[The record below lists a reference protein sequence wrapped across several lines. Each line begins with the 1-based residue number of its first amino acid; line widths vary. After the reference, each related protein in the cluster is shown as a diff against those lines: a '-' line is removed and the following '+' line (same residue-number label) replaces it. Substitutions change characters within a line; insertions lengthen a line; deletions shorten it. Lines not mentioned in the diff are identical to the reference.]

1 MTAPLVYLDNNATT
15 RPDPRVVGSMLT
27 LLTDEY
33 ANPSSAHYFGARVAA
48 RVEEARRQVAAL
60 LGARDREIVFTS
72 GGTEADNTA
81 LRGVLAARPDRR
93 HLIISAVEHHA
104 IFETAEQLEREGVT
118 VTRIAVDRDG
128 QLDLASLQAAL
139 RPDTALVSIMLAN
152 NETGI
157 VFPVR
162 EAVAL
167 AHARGVPVHSDAVNA
182 LGKIPVRVDELG
194 VDLLSISAHKV
205 YGPKG
210 TGALYIRD
218 GTPFQKWQIG
228 GAQERNRRGGTLNAP
243 GIVGLG
249 EACRLLQEQE
259 PAVNEQSRTLRD
271 RLEVELTRRFSN
283 AVIIGQNAPR
293 LPNTTCVCF
302 DGLVGASLVMLLS
315 DAGICISGGAACAA
329 GAVEPSHVLRAMG
342 IPTHLAGGQI
352 RISLGRYNTP
362 ADIDRLLDAL
372 PVAVREAE
380 RSADA

>member
-259 PAVNEQSRTLRD
+259 PAVNEQIRTLRD

>member
-72 GGTEADNTA
+72 GGTEADNAA

-259 PAVNEQSRTLRD
+259 PAVNEQIRTLRD

>member
-1 MTAPLVYLDNNATT
+1 MTAPTVYLDNNATT
-15 RPDPRVVGSMLT
+15 RPDPRVVSSMLT

-48 RVEEARRQVAAL
+48 RVEEARRHVADL

-104 IFETAEQLEREGVT
+104 IFETAEQLEREGVA

-128 QLDLASLQAAL
+128 QLDLAGLQAAL

-157 VFPVR
+157 VFLVR
-162 EAVAL
+162 EVVAM
-167 AHARGVPVHSDAVNA
+167 AHARGVLVHSDAVNA

-210 TGALYIRD
+210 AGALYIRE

-249 EACRLLQEQE
+249 EACRLLHEQE
-259 PAVNEQSRTLRD
+259 PTVNEQIRTLRD
-271 RLEVELTRRFSN
+271 RLEAELTRRFAN
-283 AVIIGQNAPR
+283 AVIIGQKTPR

-329 GAVEPSHVLRAMG
+329 GAVEPSHVLKAMG
-342 IPTHLAGGQI
+342 VPARLASGQI

-362 ADIDRLLDAL
+362 ADVDRLLEAL
-372 PVAVREAE
+372 PVAIREAE
-380 RSADA
+380 RSPDA

>member
-72 GGTEADNTA
+72 GGTEADNAA

-104 IFETAEQLEREGVT
+104 IFETAEQLEREGLT

-259 PAVNEQSRTLRD
+259 PAVNEQIRTLRD

-342 IPTHLAGGQI
+342 IPTRLAGGQI